1 MEESGNR
8 KDNIMNISTRYS
20 ESRILGISTVVP
32 SHSFDQDFA
41 AEGVRQWLLRNG
53 NLPGL
58 SVSRIVQVFYNAGV
72 KSRHSVLPIEEMLIE
87 RNFGERNLLYTNYA
101 KELGER
107 ALGSLFEK
115 YNTKPSEIDLFITV
129 SCTGFMIP
137 SLDAYLM
144 NRFPFRSDVKRL
156 PINQL
161 GCAAGVASLTIA
173 DDYIR
178 SYPGSTVL
186 ILSLELCT
194 LNFQPTDKSTDHI
207 ISAAIFGDGAAA
219 TIVTGKTGSG
229 LHIIKTANRFF
240 PETLDFMGFDLE
252 PSGFHIFLSPRI
264 TGFIRE
270 NLLSEIETIL
280 NESGLD
286 LEEINAWLFH
296 PGGARILEAIE
307 DGLNI
312 DKEKLKESREVLR
325 HYGNLSSATIFFIID
340 AYLKKSQRANAAYQ
354 VVGAVGP
361 GFQLN
366 TVLMEWKE
374 SE

>member
-1 MEESGNR
+1 
-8 KDNIMNISTRYS
+8 MNISPLYS
-20 ESRILGISTVVP
+20 ESRVLGISTVVP
-32 SHSFDQDFA
+32 SHIFEQNLAIELARRWLSQN
-41 AEGVRQWLLRNG
+41 ESSSELSLLRTVG
-53 NLPGL
+53 
-58 SVSRIVQVFYNAGV
+58 VFQNAGV
-72 KSRHSVLPIEEMLIE
+72 ETRHSVLPIEEMFTE
-87 RNFGERNLLYTNYA
+87 RNFKERNLLYIKYA
-101 KELGER
+101 RELGER
-107 ALGSLFEK
+107 ALKEIFEK
-115 YNTKPSEIDLFITV
+115 YEIKPSEIDLFITV

-178 SYPGSTVL
+178 SCPGSTVL

-194 LNFQPTDKSTDHI
+194 LNFQPMDKSTDHI
-207 ISAAIFGDGAAA
+207 ISAVIFGDGAAA
-219 TIVTGKTGSG
+219 TIVTGKAGSG
-229 LHIIKTANRFF
+229 LHIIKTATRFF
-240 PETLDFMGFDLE
+240 PETLDFMGFDVE
-252 PSGFHIFLSPRI
+252 PTGFHIFLSPRI
-264 TGFIRE
+264 TGLIRA
-270 NLLSEIETIL
+270 NLPSEIEAIL
-280 NESGLD
+280 NESGLNT
-286 LEEINAWLFH
+286 EEINAWLFH

-307 DGLNI
+307 RGLHI
-312 DKEKLKESREVLR
+312 DKEKIKESREVLK

-340 AYLKKSQRANAAYQ
+340 AYLQNSQKANVAHQ

-374 SE
+374 SK